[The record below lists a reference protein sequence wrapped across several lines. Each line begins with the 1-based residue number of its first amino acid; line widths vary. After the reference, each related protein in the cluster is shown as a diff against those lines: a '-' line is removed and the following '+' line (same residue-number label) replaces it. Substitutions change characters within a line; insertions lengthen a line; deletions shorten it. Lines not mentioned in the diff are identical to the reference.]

1 MYAFQ
6 DLQERVIVVVKM
18 AEPKVVRRV
27 SATPAKRVII
37 THMEVGTERPIVYP
51 SAWFAGEGRNKP
63 ELMVIPTANVSRASL
78 HATVRSGFA
87 NNNLDARVVVRFL
100 FDEFRMKASNLNED
114 WTSFGRVIG
123 ARGGAVTV
131 ESLLSVSED
140 ETPPPLIQGAQ
151 LMEEAEV
158 LKYVIMMCS
167 IYRLG
172 QISREDYR
180 NKIAENVRSLLEPLG
195 GDELDPL
202 QCAIEFKKWIAYQP
216 YVKMMATIDMFL
228 QEFPLHTFS
237 QARVGTI
244 ITRFKDCSAL
254 ISTQAITK
262 CLGLD
267 FVDFAP
273 WIWTNRCAEQYV
285 RVTQGGEEMDNP
297 RSYAMYFMDL
307 GLSSK
312 SPYSASVN
320 PDLHFFYHVIGTCSG
335 IQRSRNARFVGQ
347 PEVNNILLNA
357 LVLHYVMG
365 TFATINEQFSAT
377 GEPIADVE
385 EQQAEAGLPQGKDA
399 ALWLGFML
407 QQNGRIP
414 THMRRRA
421 AQEWLQH
428 PDTREDTI
436 GRYLYEKG
444 AAFIAEEN

>member
-1 MYAFQ
+1 MADQ
-6 DLQERVIVVVKM
+6 RVI
-18 AEPKVVRRV
+18 RRV
-27 SATPAKRVII
+27 SADATKRVQV
-37 THMEVGTERPIVYP
+37 THMEVGTEKPIVYP
-51 SAWFAGEGRNKP
+51 STWFNAEGHEKP
-63 ELMVIPTANVSRASL
+63 TLMVMPMGTGTRANL
-78 HATVRSGFA
+78 HATVRDGFA
-87 NNNLDARVVVRFL
+87 NRNLDSRVAVRFL
-100 FDEFRMKASNLNED
+100 FSEFILKPGYLNEN
-114 WTSFGRVIG
+114 WVSFGRAIG
-123 ARGGAVTV
+123 ARGGAVTLENLLTV
-131 ESLLSVSED
+131 TQDENPAALLQGVQPMSES
-140 ETPPPLIQGAQ
+140 ET
-151 LMEEAEV
+151 
-158 LKYVIMMCS
+158 LKYVIMICA

-172 QISREDYR
+172 QIAREDYR
-180 NKIAENVRSLLEPLG
+180 NKIADNVRNLLEPLEG
-195 GDELDPL
+195 EELDPG
-202 QCAIEFKKWIAYQP
+202 QCATDFKRWIAYQP
-216 YVKMMATIDMFL
+216 YVKMMAAIDMFL

-254 ISTQAITK
+254 ISTQSITK

-267 FVDFAP
+267 FIDFAP

-285 RVTQGGEEMDNP
+285 RVTKSGEEMDNP

-377 GEPIADVE
+377 GVPVQE
-385 EQQAEAGLPQGKDA
+385 EDDQQVEAGLPQGKDP
-399 ALWLGFML
+399 ALWLGCMI
-407 QQNGRIP
+407 QRRGRIP
-414 THMRRRA
+414 VHMRRRA
-421 AQEWLQH
+421 AAEWLQH
-428 PDTREDTI
+428 PDTREDTV

-444 AAFIAEEN
+444 AAFIADEEE